1 MATTDNVLQA
11 VQTYQRSFLARLLNM
26 NCFVSTANTRFKDFQ
41 NFEGN
46 LGDTVT
52 FDTPPQM
59 ISNNGLVVNTFSNVE
74 QYKRSLTVDQARNV
88 NFAFDAKQLIFN
100 IDNTKYRE
108 EFEKSAIKE
117 IGSFIEQ
124 DVASIIPASTY
135 RFYKAGIAGVG
146 PNFTPA
152 PINSFTQLAQV
163 IADFDEYG
171 AAPTDYKM
179 YLPNRSVPQ
188 IIGTGLNQFALDRNN
203 RIAMSWE
210 VGEFQ
215 NCQTYRSNLLPVH
228 TSGTTGNAQQLL
240 TVVSVTRGTDGGIT
254 SITFSGATA
263 SDVDAVKAYDVFE
276 FQPTT
281 AQPNVNFLSYNGHAQ
296 ISLPFQ
302 FEATADAIAT
312 AGGNVTISVNP
323 VIYDATSVSGNPLV
337 AHKQNTFVTIVAGMT
352 VLGVPSHRCGLL
364 ISGNPYFIAMP
375 KLGEQDPFKTAND
388 YDEDTGVSLRF
399 TTGSLL
405 GQNIKGSILDAIWGK
420 YLVDIYSM
428 RLIFPLTV

>member
-1 MATTDNVLQA
+1 MATTDSILQA

-26 NCFVSTANTRFKDFQ
+26 NCFISTANTRFKDFQ

-46 LGDTVT
+46 LGDTVN

-59 ISNNGLVVNTFSNVE
+59 ISNSGLVVSTFKNVE

-100 IDNTKYRE
+100 INNTKYRE

-117 IGSFIEQ
+117 IGSYIEQ
-124 DVASIIPASTY
+124 DVASIIPQNTY
-135 RFYKAGIAGVG
+135 RFYKAGISGVG
-146 PNFTPA
+146 PYTPA
-152 PINSFTQLAQV
+152 PINSFTQLAQLV
-163 IADFDEYG
+163 ADFDEYG
-171 AAPTDYKM
+171 AAPTEYKM
-179 YLPNRSVPQ
+179 YLPNRSIPA

-203 RIAMSWE
+203 SIAMSWE
-210 VGEFQ
+210 VGDFE
-215 NCQTYRSNLLPVH
+215 NVKTYRSNLLPIH
-228 TSGTTGNAQQLL
+228 TSGTTGNSQQLL
-240 TVVSVTRGTDGGIT
+240 TVVSVTRAADGGIT

-263 SDVDAVKAYDVFE
+263 SDANAVKAYDVFE

-281 AQPNVNFLSYNGHAQ
+281 AQPDVKFLSYQGHAQ

-302 FEATADAIAT
+302 FAVTADSAAG
-312 AGGNVTISVNP
+312 AGGNVVVTVNP
-323 VIYDATSVSGNPLV
+323 IIYDALSVSGNPLI
-337 AHKQNTFVTIVAGMT
+337 AQKQNTFVTIVAGMT
-352 VLGVPSHRCGLL
+352 VLGTPSHRCGLL
-364 ISGNPYFIAMP
+364 TSGNPLFVAMP
-375 KLGEQDPFKTAND
+375 KLPEQDPFKTAND

-405 GQNIKGSILDAIWGK
+405 GQNITGSILDAIWGK
-420 YLVDIYSM
+420 YLVDIYAS